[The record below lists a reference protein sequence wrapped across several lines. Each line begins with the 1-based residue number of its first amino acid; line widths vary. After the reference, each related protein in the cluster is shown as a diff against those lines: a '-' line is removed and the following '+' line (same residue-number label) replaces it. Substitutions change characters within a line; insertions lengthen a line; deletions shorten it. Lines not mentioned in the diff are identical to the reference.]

1 MLTKKKLQ
9 LRKPQLKIYFINVG
23 SKLTAKIP
31 SSNTNFESYLSN
43 ITTSIV
49 GKPLYEKEFSDAFF
63 ELKSNKS
70 PG

>member
-1 MLTKKKLQ
+1 MLTKKKLL
-9 LRKPQLKIYFINVG
+9 LRKPLLKIYFINVG

-31 SSNTNFESYLSN
+31 SSNTNFESYLPN

-63 ELKSNKS
+63 ALKSNKN